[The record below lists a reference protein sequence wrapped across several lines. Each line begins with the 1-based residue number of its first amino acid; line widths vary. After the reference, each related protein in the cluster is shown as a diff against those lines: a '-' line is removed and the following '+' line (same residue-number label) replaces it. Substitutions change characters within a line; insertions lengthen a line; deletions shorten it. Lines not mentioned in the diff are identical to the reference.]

1 MDYFDYHDLNFAFSA
16 VTLENKSMAAYFSG
30 GKCIDTWK
38 SAVHNHLILNCEII
52 VTRKMLFWG
61 LRPWMLREKDVLEG
75 IWGKKLR
82 CSDG

>member
-1 MDYFDYHDLNFAFSA
+1 M
-16 VTLENKSMAAYFSG
+16 E
-30 GKCIDTWK
+30 